1 MKPASL
7 ARRLAVRAWRLSMLA
22 GVLWL
27 VAAASAVAGNPPAP
41 APAVG
46 EIPPAALGDDRHGD
60 PVDIGAYRGKVVVVT
75 FWASW
80 CGYCRQELPALNQL
94 QHQAGDQWLKIIA
107 VNVEDTM
114 RAYRPMLRQ
123 MHDYELVLSRDPHG
137 TIAAGYGVK
146 AYPNL
151 WIIDPQGR
159 VASHHLGYGAES
171 LNEIIGE
178 IKRLLTLEMQRQQAA
193 AAS

>member
-1 MKPASL
+1 MIGTRLMKGRGRHACWL
-7 ARRLAVRAWRLSMLA
+7 LVLA
-22 GVLWL
+22 GLLWL
-27 VAAASAVAGNPPAP
+27 GVVTPAMAGHPP

-46 EIPPAALGDDRHGD
+46 DTPPTALGDDRHGD
-60 PVDIGAYRGKVVVVT
+60 PVDISAYRGKVVVIT

-80 CGYCRQELPALNQL
+80 CGYCRQELPALNDL

-107 VNVEDTM
+107 VNVEDSL

-137 TIAAGYGVK
+137 TIAKGYGVE

-151 WIIDPQGR
+151 WIIDPQGH
-159 VASHHLGYGAES
+159 VASHHMGYGAGS
-171 LNEIIGE
+171 LNEIISE